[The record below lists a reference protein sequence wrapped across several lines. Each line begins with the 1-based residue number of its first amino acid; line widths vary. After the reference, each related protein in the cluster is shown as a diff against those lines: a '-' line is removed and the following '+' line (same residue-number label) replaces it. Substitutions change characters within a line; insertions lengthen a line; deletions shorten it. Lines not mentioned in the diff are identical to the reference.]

1 MKKYLLDINILLFLT
16 KEKYNIKQKIQ
27 QVGTDNCYVSEI
39 SIAELRYGDT
49 YSKLKGFYRPY
60 ESEII
65 QKMFKI
71 VPVSKSLDMY
81 ADEKARLKS
90 IGRPAHNP
98 LDLMIGCTA
107 VVNDMIMV
115 TENEK
120 DFENITGIEIENWVN
135 RE

>member
-1 MKKYLLDINILLFLT
+1 MKKYLLDTNILFFYL
-16 KEKYNIKQKIQ
+16 KEKYNIKKKIVQ
-27 QVGTDNCYVSEI
+27 IGYENCYVSEI
-39 SIAELRYGDT
+39 SLAEIRYGDT
-49 YSKLKGFYRPY
+49 YSKLKGFSRPSD
-60 ESEII
+60 SEKIL
-65 QKMFKI
+65 KLFKI

-81 ADEKARLKS
+81 ADEKAKLKL
-90 IGRPAHNP
+90 IGKPVGL

-120 DFENITGIEIENWVN
+120 DFESITDIQIENWVN